1 MQINKNAQCVNHI
14 DMQLVKME
22 LSFKKA
28 HKVKTKVLTKVGT
41 KLSTV
46 PLILQVKIVRLQVL
60 M

>member
-1 MQINKNAQCVNHI
+1 MNAWVGG
-14 DMQLVKME
+14 DRME

-46 PLILQVKIVRLQVL
+46 PLILQVKIIHLQVL